1 MNEKNSSDYLEESG
15 LRAPAQVGVSLGK
28 VGLQAGPK
36 ELGKNLLGKLGG
48 LEALAKTGLTR
59 LIGGLAGGP
68 VGIAVSAGLSLVTKG
83 ASSLFSRIFG
93 QKKEEVG
100 LKGFDAIRE
109 VEGLAGLGKDS
120 DLLIAAGAVIV
131 ILLVFIFSIF
141 SSFFQNATSFITKPY
156 LLQKPTTLSATPT
169 LAP

>member
-15 LRAPAQVGVSLGK
+15 LKAPIQAGVDLGK
-28 VGLQAGPK
+28 TGL
-36 ELGKNLLGKLGG
+36 KLGIENLMGKVAG
-48 LEALAKTGLTR
+48 LGFLAKTGLTK
-59 LIGGLAGGP
+59 LVGGLAGGP